1 MPCTNPI
8 QYPVP
13 QADIF
18 CFPHA
23 YSADESAEIFKLL
36 KTDLDWQQ
44 AHITLHGRTVP
55 IPRLQQWYGDSAYNY
70 SRLHMPARPM
80 MPLLSRLK
88 DRAEQLT
95 RFTYNSALCN
105 LYRHERD
112 SVAWHAD
119 DEAELGANP
128 AIASLSFGGDRIFQF
143 KPKSGVTLPF
153 NINLQAGN
161 LLLMKGETQHHWLHQ
176 IPKTNKPTGE
186 RICLTF
192 RMTCPGLSEIL
203 VS

>member
-1 MPCTNPI
+1 
-8 QYPVP
+8 
-13 QADIF
+13 
-18 CFPHA
+18 
-23 YSADESAEIFKLL
+23 L
-36 KTDLDWQQ
+36 
-44 AHITLHGRTVP
+44 P
-55 IPRLQQWYGDSAYNY
+55 IPRLQQWYGDSAYSY

-80 MPLLSRLK
+80 TPLLSRLK